1 MFGQMTLWVGG
12 MKVPRVSK
20 VIFLVAVVCVATGC
34 EEGRATHD
42 PAIPSVETTSG
53 PLPEKGPDEYW
64 AKLETTRGP
73 LVIEVHRAW
82 SPYGADRFYEL
93 VKSGFYDRCK
103 FFRVAGFVVQFGM
116 SGDPRVS
123 AKWHDAN
130 IPDDQYQR
138 RDRNRQSNKRGYV
151 TFAKPP
157 QMPNSRTT
165 QIFVNCI
172 DNSQLDQRGFTPF
185 GVVISGMDAIDALY
199 SGYGEEPSAPGS
211 QDRIE
216 KEGDAYLNAAFPK
229 LDSIKTAVILPGK
242 PKEAQDADES
252 KKLDEAKK
260 ADESKKGAEPKPNAS
275 PPAPAKKPAG

>member
-1 MFGQMTLWVGG
+1 

-20 VIFLVAVVCVATGC
+20 IIFLVAVVCVAIGC
-34 EEGRATHD
+34 EQGGATHD
-42 PAIPSVETTSG
+42 PAIPSVETTNG
-53 PLPEKGPDEYW
+53 PLPEKGPEEYW
-64 AKLETTRGP
+64 AKFETTRGP

-103 FFRVAGFVVQFGM
+103 FFRVVGFVVQFGI
-116 SGDPRVS
+116 SGDPHVS
-123 AKWHDAN
+123 AKWHEAN
-130 IPDDQYQR
+130 LPDDQYQR
-138 RDRNRQSNKRGYV
+138 RDPNHQSNKRGYV
-151 TFAKPP
+151 TFAKS

-165 QIFVNCI
+165 QVFINCI
-172 DNSQLDQRGFTPF
+172 DNSQLDRQGFSPF
-185 GVVISGMDAIDALY
+185 GVVLSGMDAIDSLY
-199 SGYGEEPSAPGS
+199 SNYGDEPSNS

-242 PKEAQDADES
+242 PKEAEKADES
-252 KKLDEAKK
+252 KKPNEAKK
-260 ADESKKGAEPKPNAS
+260 ADESKKASEPQPNAS